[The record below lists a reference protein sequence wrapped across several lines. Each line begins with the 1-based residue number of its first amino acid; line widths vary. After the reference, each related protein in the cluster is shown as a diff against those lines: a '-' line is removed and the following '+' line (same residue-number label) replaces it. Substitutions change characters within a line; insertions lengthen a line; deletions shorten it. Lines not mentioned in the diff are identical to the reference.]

1 MNMAQMWPATDFP
14 ATSLTATMYRSVS
27 IPGGRPIGAIDNEL
41 AGLSGE
47 LIARRDKTDP
57 RCRESRPPRGL
68 LPPRSDDT
76 KTKKG
81 EESRMGATQMSS
93 DRRRL
98 GDAHHTSTPRKGV
111 SWL

>member
-1 MNMAQMWPATDFP
+1 MNMAQMWPVIGFP
-14 ATSLTATMYRSVS
+14 ATSLAATMYRSVS
-27 IPGGRPIGAIDNEL
+27 IPGGRPTGAIDNEL
-41 AGLSGE
+41 TGLGGE
-47 LIARRDKTDP
+47 LIARRDP
-57 RCRESRPPRGL
+57 RCRESRPPRDL

-76 KTKKG
+76 KTKKE

-93 DRRRL
+93 DRRRF